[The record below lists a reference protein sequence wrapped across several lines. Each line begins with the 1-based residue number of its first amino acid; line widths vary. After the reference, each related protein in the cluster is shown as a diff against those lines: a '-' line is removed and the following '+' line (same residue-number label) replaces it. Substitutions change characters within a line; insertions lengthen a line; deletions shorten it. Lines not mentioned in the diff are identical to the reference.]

1 MERNIQYLRELTVL
15 RMVYNV
21 DLNNYQLSSNSG
33 SIWCMQTVWWKSVQS
48 SPLLN
53 ANSLAVMTWKDR
65 DEQTGN
71 ELVTNS
77 DNTKKI
83 SLLSNGSAFQLWIR
97 CPRRFC
103 NSYGIYL
110 SPHLHIPASQLAEAS
125 IFQFSWEDTVGT
137 HQVPPHSFTLW
148 TWRRY
153 EVGRKILEAWEH
165 ELQGRTTVKG
175 DSSRKMATPVFSEQS
190 PRHRWWTDL
199 ISELGN
205 KLFGLHPH
213 KVSNEYN
220 D

>member
-53 ANSLAVMTWKDR
+53 ANSLAVMAWKDR

-71 ELVTNS
+71 ELVNNS

-110 SPHLHIPASQLAEAS
+110 SPHLHIPASQQKQA
-125 IFQFSWEDTVGT
+125 FFSSVEKIQWVHTKCHHIVLPCEHGEDM
-137 HQVPPHSFTLW
+137 
-148 TWRRY
+148 
-153 EVGRKILEAWEH
+153 K
-165 ELQGRTTVKG
+165 
-175 DSSRKMATPVFSEQS
+175 
-190 PRHRWWTDL
+190 
-199 ISELGN
+199 
-205 KLFGLHPH
+205 
-213 KVSNEYN
+213 
-220 D
+220 

>member
-53 ANSLAVMTWKDR
+53 ANSLAVMAWKDR

-83 SLLSNGSAFQLWIR
+83 SSFKWVCISVVDKVSQEILQLIWNIS
-97 CPRRFC
+97 F
-103 NSYGIYL
+103 
-110 SPHLHIPASQLAEAS
+110 SPPAHTSISVSRSKHFSVQL
-125 IFQFSWEDTVGT
+125 
-137 HQVPPHSFTLW
+137 
-148 TWRRY
+148 RRY
-153 EVGRKILEAWEH
+153 NGYTPSA
-165 ELQGRTTVKG
+165 TT
-175 DSSRKMATPVFSEQS
+175 
-190 PRHRWWTDL
+190 
-199 ISELGN
+199 
-205 KLFGLHPH
+205 
-213 KVSNEYN
+213 
-220 D
+220 